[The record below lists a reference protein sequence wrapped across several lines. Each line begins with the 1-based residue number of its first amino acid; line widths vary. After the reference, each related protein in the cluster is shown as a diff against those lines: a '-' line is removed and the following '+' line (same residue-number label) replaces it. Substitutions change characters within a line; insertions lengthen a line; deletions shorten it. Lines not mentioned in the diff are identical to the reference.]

1 MKKIMIA
8 ALLASQTA
16 PAVAAGFAP
25 ARETEAGAFAGLRL
39 RLPLDGA
46 EPQRRIRAGL
56 AVAPAMQTR
65 DLQGDRRTVV
75 GEGLELGVV
84 GGGPVDLSIAGTPV
98 SRLVAGGETPDGRR
112 AGVSTVGWVAIG
124 VGTVLVVGLTAGYLW
139 FDDALDCD
147 PGDDCS

>member
-1 MKKIMIA
+1 MKKILIA

-25 ARETEAGAFAGLRL
+25 ARDIEAGAFAGMRL
-39 RLPLDGA
+39 RVPLDGA

-56 AVAPAMQTR
+56 TVAPAIQTR

-75 GEGLELGVV
+75 GEGLELGMV
-84 GGGPVDLSIAGTPV
+84 GGEPVSLSIAGTPV
-98 SRLVAGGETPDGRR
+98 SRLVAGGDTPHGRR

-124 VGTVLVVGLTAGYLW
+124 VGTVLVVGLAAGYLW
-139 FDDALDCD
+139 LDDALECN